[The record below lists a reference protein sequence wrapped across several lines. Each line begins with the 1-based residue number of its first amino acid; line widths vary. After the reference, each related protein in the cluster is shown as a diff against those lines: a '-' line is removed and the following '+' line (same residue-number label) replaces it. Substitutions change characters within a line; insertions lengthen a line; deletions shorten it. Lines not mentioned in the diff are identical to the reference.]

1 MSESGA
7 MSERLRAHRGSKGT
21 KYFETVR
28 LSTRRASRVDAMATP
43 RTLATPQATP
53 YVPPARPSVI
63 AHSTGAPPPPVVV
76 ASAAAPSSSA
86 PRATTASGQ
95 RPPAGP
101 PRSTCFPEVP
111 RGASATRVAAPP
123 AELWAVH
130 GMYYRIPPLYD
141 QLRTVCA
148 ARHRPSVPP
157 VSPHPAPSPASPPA
171 PPGTAPSSPS
181 RPHAPQVRHERG
193 VLLCRTRLPERLL
206 EGG

>member
-1 MSESGA
+1 
-7 MSERLRAHRGSKGT
+7 
-21 KYFETVR
+21 
-28 LSTRRASRVDAMATP
+28 MATP

-148 ARHRPSVPP
+148 ASPP
-157 VSPHPAPSPASPPA
+157 VSTARLPTPRALTTLAARSTPPSPRSSPPHPH
-171 PPGTAPSSPS
+171 T
-181 RPHAPQVRHERG
+181 PQVRHEQPPGWTSYTQWAQSFRNG
-193 VLLCRTRLPERLL
+193 AP
-206 EGG
+206 G

>member
-1 MSESGA
+1 
-7 MSERLRAHRGSKGT
+7 
-21 KYFETVR
+21 
-28 LSTRRASRVDAMATP
+28 MATP

-95 RPPAGP
+95 RAAGP

-148 ARHRPSVPP
+148 ARPP
-157 VSPHPAPSPASPPA
+157 VSTARLPTPRALTTLAARSTPQPVLQPA
-171 PPGTAPSSPS
+171 PPSHAAGAPRAAPGLDQLHAVGAILPQ
-181 RPHAPQVRHERG
+181 RRARQRAPPARHDARLAWLPRVAPQSRRRRRRRRRRWE
-193 VLLCRTRLPERLL
+193 
-206 EGG
+206 

>member
-1 MSESGA
+1 
-7 MSERLRAHRGSKGT
+7 
-21 KYFETVR
+21 
-28 LSTRRASRVDAMATP
+28 MATP

-148 ARHRPSVPP
+148 ARPP
-157 VSPHPAPSPASPPA
+157 VSTARLPTPRALTSLAARSIPHPALQPA
-171 PPGTAPSSPS
+171 PPSHAAGAPRAAPGLEQL
-181 RPHAPQVRHERG
+181 HAVGAILPQRRARQRAPPARHDA
-193 VLLCRTRLPERLL
+193 RL
-206 EGG
+206 